1 MKFKW
6 KYLFRGMKVINT
18 LFDWHDRFVKEDGKV
33 SVEDAAWLVK
43 HLGLIFGW
51 KLTITKN

>member
-33 SVEDAAWLVK
+33 SVADAAWLVI